1 MRRHAARSQG
11 HPARLWNAT
20 GFPLIV
26 NFITEIERSGEI
38 HLQENLV
45 LSERRY
51 HCLRIRLICV
61 KFTLAD
67 ALPETPGRSATGA
80 EEESEVPNEEKDQEA
95 GSSPPSSGFARS
107 ANMYAGGPQ
116 DTTRRGSDIPAAA
129 LARLD
134 ACHAEN
140 LRLPGYC
147 EMRQVLRRVDAKGP
161 IDRIRGATADC
172 VRAT

>member
-1 MRRHAARSQG
+1 
-11 HPARLWNAT
+11 
-20 GFPLIV
+20 
-26 NFITEIERSGEI
+26 
-38 HLQENLV
+38 
-45 LSERRY
+45 
-51 HCLRIRLICV
+51 V

-80 EEESEVPNEEKDQEA
+80 EKESEVPNEEKDQEA
-95 GSSPPSSGFARS
+95 GSSPPS
-107 ANMYAGGPQ
+107 
-116 DTTRRGSDIPAAA
+116 RRGSDIPAAA

-161 IDRIRGATADC
+161 IDRTRGATADC